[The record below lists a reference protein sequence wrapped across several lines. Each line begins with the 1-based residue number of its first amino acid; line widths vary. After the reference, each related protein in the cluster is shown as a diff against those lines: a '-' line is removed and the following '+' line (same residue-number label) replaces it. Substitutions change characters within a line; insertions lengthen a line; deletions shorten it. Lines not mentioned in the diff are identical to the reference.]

1 MKLIKTEIMSVKRGR
16 EKRVYKSKTY
26 YRKYWNYS
34 DNIFGTGMSIKEH
47 VEIVNKLFPGYIL
60 RYKVSNESMWIDYKI
75 VSGIPASNKTMF
87 PRTKEFIKKIYNF
100 CIENMKETAPYFHN
114 DWALHNILIDGD
126 NLQLIDWDTCGIYP
140 EQEVKKGF
148 EKQIK
153 KRMKKISQ
161 MVKENNE

>member
-1 MKLIKTEIMSVKRGR
+1 
-16 EKRVYKSKTY
+16 
-26 YRKYWNYS
+26 
-34 DNIFGTGMSIKEH
+34 
-47 VEIVNKLFPGYIL
+47 
-60 RYKVSNESMWIDYKI
+60 
-75 VSGIPASNKTMF
+75 
-87 PRTKEFIKKIYNF
+87 
-100 CIENMKETAPYFHN
+100 MKETAPYFHN